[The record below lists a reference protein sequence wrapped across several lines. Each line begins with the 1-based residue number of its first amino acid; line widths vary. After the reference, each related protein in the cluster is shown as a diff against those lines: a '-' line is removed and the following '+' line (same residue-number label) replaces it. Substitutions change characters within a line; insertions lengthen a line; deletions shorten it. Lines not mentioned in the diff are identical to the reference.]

1 MENIDKITKKISEKS
16 DAEADEILKE
26 ARVRADEIIS
36 EAQKKASEIKMEI
49 VEKGERDSERERQRI
64 IANAKLQSRKARLE
78 AQEDVIREAFERA
91 ENELKKI
98 TQSNKYPSVLASLI
112 KEAQGAVE
120 GDVEVLVRKDDLGI
134 LTKEYLNKL
143 SEDTKSLVELSQDY
157 IDTVGGAIVRS
168 KNGKVE
174 VNNTI
179 EMRRERMRGELRPK
193 VAQTLFSEV

>member
-168 KNGKVE
+168 KDGKVE

>member
-1 MENIDKITKKISEKS
+1 MENIDKIIKKISEKS

>member
-78 AQEDVIREAFERA
+78 AKEDVIREAFERA
-91 ENELKKI
+91 EGELKKV
-98 TQSNKYPSVLASLI
+98 TRSNKYPSVLASLI
-112 KEAQGAVE
+112 KEAQGVIG

-143 SEDTKSLVELSQDY
+143 SDDTKSRVELSQDY
-157 IDTVGGAIVRS
+157 IDTVGGAMVRS
-168 KNGKVE
+168 KDGKVE